1 MQHACAGSQRALS
14 DTPHRD
20 DERQMFTG
28 LPSQLRIEIATQAIG
43 WFDLT
48 GGAREKN
55 FDRCLIFGRKSSDP
69 AFCMG
74 LGMASETV
82 TNSFLQRL
90 IGAAAL
96 DAAIYE
102 EVEADP
108 AAMGQALVVVVLSSL
123 AAGFGASG
131 LGGASI
137 ANIGFISI
145 VALIAWAAWALI
157 TFEIGARLMPQPQTR
172 VDVGQLMRTIGF
184 AATPGLLRVLGA
196 IPGVT
201 IPAFAISTIWMLA
214 AMIVAVRQAL
224 DYTSTARA
232 VAVCLLGWLLAGT
245 IAVGLGLMFGPT
257 LS

>member
-1 MQHACAGSQRALS
+1 MV
-14 DTPHRD
+14 T
-20 DERQMFTG
+20 
-28 LPSQLRIEIATQAIG
+28 
-43 WFDLT
+43 
-48 GGAREKN
+48 
-55 FDRCLIFGRKSSDP
+55 
-69 AFCMG
+69 
-74 LGMASETV
+74 ETV

-96 DAAIYE
+96 DVAIYE

-108 AAMGQALVVVVLSSL
+108 SAMGQAFTIVVLSSL

-131 LGGASI
+131 WNGASI

-157 TFEIGARLMPQPQTR
+157 TFEIGARLMPEPQTR
-172 VDVGQLMRTIGF
+172 VDLGQLMRTIGF

-201 IPAFAISTIWMLA
+201 IPAFAITAIWMLA
-214 AMIVAVRQAL
+214 TMIVAVRQAL

-232 VAVCLLGWLLAGT
+232 VAVCLLGWLLAGAM
-245 IAVGLGLMFGPT
+245 AVALGLVFGPT